1 MRLSLAIDAHQFDLS
16 QLKKLK
22 IGLNQSNIDHKWVAS
37 ETLHIDL
44 LEVEEIDV
52 NKVRS
57 VVENIEPFTLKLD
70 GVWAYPE
77 QKEARI
83 LWIGVQN
90 SRELQQL
97 RFELFNVIE
106 GSEMN
111 NSADYKPILP
121 VVRFRNYR
129 SVTDLISPFKN
140 TRFPEL
146 IVNRIVL
153 MDMVSGGAYPTFKIL
168 DEMEFG
174 SKEEVPFQAP
184 Q

>member
-16 QLKKLK
+16 ALKKLK
-22 IGLNQSNIDHKWVAS
+22 IGLNQSNIDYKWVQS

-44 LEVEEIDV
+44 IAVEEFDLEKI
-52 NKVRS
+52 KS
-57 VVENIEPFTLKLD
+57 VVERFEPFTLKLD

-83 LWIGVQN
+83 LWVGVQN

-97 RFELFNVIE
+97 RFELFNSIE

-111 NSADYKPILP
+111 NPADYKPILP

-129 SVTDLISPFKN
+129 NVTDLISPFKN

-146 IVNRIVL
+146 IVNRLVL
-153 MDMVSGGAYPTFKIL
+153 IDMVSGGAYPTYKIL
-168 DEMEFG
+168 EEFEMNKG
-174 SKEEVPFQAP
+174 SEEPSLTI
-184 Q
+184 